1 MYCTHHISGRVN
13 CVKGYQGSQLYH
25 SKLHKDSV
33 WQSGVKWKSTGATKW
48 LHCTEWRPNR
58 VRCGGTAV
66 LCCPCVGHLGWEACR
81 LQSLVLGLFVHCH
94 SKMKENSSLLS
105 APSAKCNQKMLKL
118 TAQTFFILRSRL
130 PINELWSDVL
140 HTTKFQ

>member
-66 LCCPCVGHLGWEACR
+66 LCCPRVGLLEACQ
-81 LQSLVLGLFVHCH
+81 LLSLVLGMFVSVRFHSTLKDNPSLF
-94 SKMKENSSLLS
+94 S
-105 APSAKCNQKMLKL
+105 APSAKRNRTVLTL
-118 TAQTFFILRSRL
+118 TAQMFFILRSRL
-130 PINELWSDVL
+130 PSVVRCFA
-140 HTTKFQ
+140 HC